1 MSPPLL
7 VFDTLVGAND
17 SLKSEYSA
25 GQGLLF
31 LYPPRGLHTIIFLGK
46 QEQGNLF
53 LLNVCTVLPLIQ
65 KP

>member
-7 VFDTLVGAND
+7 VLTLVGAND
-17 SLKSEYSA
+17 SLKVSIQQA
-25 GQGLLF
+25 KAAI
-31 LYPPRGLHTIIFLGK
+31 LYIHQEVCIRLFLGK

-65 KP
+65 NLR